1 MKTHNH
7 LKCKTRIIATVGPAS
22 CSNTKITQLIK
33 AGVTCFRLNMSHGEH
48 STHKEVF
55 FKIRKIAQELQRH
68 IPILC
73 DLCGP
78 KIRVGKIEGGQLE
91 LIDGEQVVMTTRQVM
106 GKTGLIP
113 SQYLQL
119 HKDVKAGDRVLMD
132 DGKLELAVVSIH
144 KQEITC
150 DIIYGGVLTNH
161 KGINLPDTDISTS
174 ALTDADKKDVLFA
187 LDMGADLL
195 ALSFVRTAKD
205 IQQLKRYIK
214 KQGAEL
220 IPIVS
225 KIEKPEAL
233 ENIDAILEESYA
245 IMVARGD
252 LGVEIPAAQVP
263 IVQKQLI
270 DKARCAYKPVI
281 VATQMLESMITSARP
296 TRAEVGD
303 VSTAAFNGADAV
315 MLSGET
321 SVGKFPVKAVQYM
334 AEVLR
339 TTEQWQFEN
348 HQLGKMPKEYY
359 ETHKA
364 SKRTVVSS
372 AAVNICRDLSLL
384 ALILPTRS
392 GYTASIVAAFRPESL
407 SLGVSSSDKICR
419 LLTLH
424 WGVVAIK
431 IGKKETHDWK
441 IMTED
446 VLKRLGLNFKGR
458 TVCILSGFS
467 NDERKNEPVLKLL
480 GF

>member
-1 MKTHNH
+1 MRKHNY

-22 CSNTKITQLIK
+22 SSKTKITQLIK
-33 AGVTCFRLNMSHGEH
+33 AGVTCFRLNMSHG
-48 STHKEVF
+48 THADHKDAF
-55 FKIRKIAQELQRH
+55 LRIREISAELKRH

-78 KIRVGKIEGGQLE
+78 KIRVGQIDGGKIE
-91 LIDGEQVVMTTRQVM
+91 LIDGDQVVVTTRQVK
-106 GKTGLIP
+106 GKKGLIP

-132 DGKLELAVVSIH
+132 DGKLELVVTSIAKH
-144 KQEITC
+144 DITC
-150 DIIYGGVLTNH
+150 DVIYGGILTDH
-161 KGINLPDTDISTS
+161 KGINLPDTNISTS
-174 ALTDADKKDVLFA
+174 AMTNADKADVLFA
-187 LDMGADLL
+187 LEMDADLL

-205 IQQLKRYIK
+205 IQQLKNFIK
-214 KQGAEL
+214 KQNAEL
-220 IPIVS
+220 IPIIS

-233 ENIDAILEESYA
+233 ENIDEILEESYA

-263 IVQKQLI
+263 IVQKQLV

-281 VATQMLESMITSARP
+281 VATQMLESMISSARP

-321 SVGKFPVKAVQYM
+321 SVGKFPVKAVEYM
-334 AEVLR
+334 SEILQ
-339 TTEQWQFEN
+339 TSEKWQFEN
-348 HQLGKMPKEYY
+348 NQLGKMPDEYY
-359 ETHKA
+359 KENKT
-364 SKRTVVSS
+364 SKRSVVSN

-384 ALILPTRS
+384 ALVLPTRT

-407 SLGVSSSDKICR
+407 TVGVSTSEKVCR

-424 WGVVAIK
+424 WGVVAVK
-431 IGKKETHDWK
+431 VEQEEKKDWK
-441 IMTED
+441 KVT
-446 VLKRLGLNFKGR
+446 LSASKHLGLNLKDR
-458 TVCILSGFS
+458 TVCVLSGFS
-467 NDERKNEPVLKLL
+467 DDDKMNEPVLKLF

>member
-1 MKTHNH
+1 MKKHNH
-7 LKCKTRIIATVGPAS
+7 LTCKTRIIATVGPAS
-22 CSNTKITQLIK
+22 SSRTKITQLIK
-33 AGVTCFRLNMSHGEH
+33 AGVTCFRLNMSHGQH
-48 STHKEVF
+48 ADHKEAF
-55 FKIRKIAQELQRH
+55 LIIRDVAQELNRH

-78 KIRVGKIEGGQLE
+78 KIRVGQLEGGQIVLK
-91 LIDGEQVVMTTRQVM
+91 DGQQVVVTTRKVI
-106 GKTGLIP
+106 GKAGLIP

-119 HKDVKAGDRVLMD
+119 HKDVQQGDRVLMD
-132 DGKLELAVVSIH
+132 DGKLELSVVSIE
-144 KQEITC
+144 KQ
-150 DIIYGGVLTNH
+150 DIICEVIYGGVLSDH

-174 ALTDADKKDVLFA
+174 ALTAADKNDVLFA
-187 LDMGADLL
+187 LEMGADLL
-195 ALSFVRTAKD
+195 ALSFVRTAQD

-214 KQGAEL
+214 KQGADL

-233 ENIDAILEESYA
+233 ENIDEILEESYA

-263 IVQKQLI
+263 IVQQELI

-321 SVGKFPVKAVQYM
+321 SVGKFPIKAVEYM

-339 TTEQWQFEN
+339 TAENWQLKN
-348 HQLGKMPKEYY
+348 HCLGKMPEEYY
-359 ETHKA
+359 KKHKA
-364 SKRTVVSS
+364 SKRTSIS
-372 AAVNICRDLSLL
+372 NAAVNICRDLSLA
-384 ALILPTRS
+384 ALVLPTRS
-392 GYTASIVAAFRPESL
+392 GYTASIVAAYRPEAL
-407 SLGVSSSDKICR
+407 SLGVSSDEKTCR
-419 LLTLH
+419 LLTMH
-424 WGVVAIK
+424 WGVVAVK
-431 IGKKETHDWK
+431 IDEKETHDWRCMCAQVTK
-441 IMTED
+441 S
-446 VLKRLGLNFKGR
+446 LGLNVKQK
-458 TVCILSGFS
+458 TVCVLSGFS
-467 NDERKNEPVLKLL
+467 GIESKNEPVLKLL